1 MIQIKTETNILKYLY
16 TCICSWQNVL
26 VSELKQIL
34 QFVIAYLLKIL
45 TNNIGAFLTTEGSA
59 ND

>member
-1 MIQIKTETNILKYLY
+1 MIYSSNQTVKSMIQIKTETNILKYLY

-34 QFVIAYLLKIL
+34 QFVISIF
-45 TNNIGAFLTTEGSA
+45 IDDFDE
-59 ND
+59 

>member
-34 QFVIAYLLKIL
+34 QFVISIFIDDFDEKYWGFL
-45 TNNIGAFLTTEGSA
+45 NNGGIR
-59 ND
+59 

>member
-16 TCICSWQNVL
+16 TFICSWQNVL

-34 QFVIAYLLKIL
+34 QFVISIF
-45 TNNIGAFLTTEGSA
+45 IDDFDE
-59 ND
+59 

>member
-16 TCICSWQNVL
+16 TCICSWQNML

-34 QFVIAYLLKIL
+34 QFVISIF
-45 TNNIGAFLTTEGSA
+45 IDDFDE
-59 ND
+59 